1 MHLNVFVSQRC
12 FLYCKGCYSFSRE
25 EKYGQELSTDKII
38 EFLKYVYSKEIKKV
52 TLCGGDPL
60 TRLDILELLHKIKKI
75 GFYISLDTVGTSIIK
90 NVERSGSVV
99 IKKIDAKKISKY
111 VDIIGIPVDG
121 SSNEIFKL
129 FRQTSTDIIN
139 EQLSICKELHKYGA
153 NICINTVVHKGNLE
167 DAYEISKMIKK
178 IDYINKWQIF
188 RFSPLGKYGYKNRKL
203 FEIDDK
209 EFLEFKSKVL
219 EIFENDSGKLQ
230 FKDFSVRNKSY
241 MLIDNS
247 GNAWV
252 PSFESNNLDCS
263 INNIENR
270 NIVGSITNYK
280 DWDKICSY
288 LIKDNIKI

>member
-38 EFLKYVYSKEIKKV
+38 EFLKYVYSKGIKKV

-167 DAYEISKMIKK
+167 DAYDISKMIKK

-270 NIVGSITNYK
+270 NIVGNITNYK

>member
-38 EFLKYVYSKEIKKV
+38 EFLKYVYRKGIKKV

-270 NIVGSITNYK
+270 NIVGNITNYK

>member
-25 EKYGQELSTDKII
+25 EKCGQKLSTDKII
-38 EFLKYVYSKEIKKV
+38 EFLKYVYSKGIKKV

-90 NVERSGSVV
+90 NVERNGCVV

-111 VDIIGIPVDG
+111 VDVIGIPLDG
-121 SSNEIFKL
+121 SNNEIFKL

-203 FEIDDK
+203 FENDDK
-209 EFLEFKSKVL
+209 NFFEFKSKVL
-219 EIFENDSGKLQ
+219 EIFENDSSKLQ
-230 FKDFSVRNKSY
+230 FKDFSVRDKSY

-247 GNAWV
+247 GNAWI
-252 PSFESNNLDCS
+252 PSFENNNLDCS

-270 NIVGSITNYK
+270 NIIGNITNYK
-280 DWDKICSY
+280 DWDKICSF
-288 LIKDNIKI
+288 LIKDYIKN